1 MKIFSLIVTFNA
13 MRHNWI
19 YKCLDSLL
27 SSDLSTEIIVVDN
40 ASTDETCQVIKDR
53 YPSVIL
59 IENRENKGF
68 GAANNQG
75 FEYGIKNNADYFF
88 LLNQDAWIE
97 KGCIQQLVN
106 VAEINLDF
114 GVISPLHLNG
124 KGDALDYNFSNY
136 IGPASCPGL
145 YSDFILGR
153 AEKKIYPAKFVNA
166 AAWLLPRKSLE
177 IVGGFSPAF
186 FHYGEDDNYCQ
197 RVLFHQLKIGVY
209 PFTRIF
215 HDRES
220 RILTPDVNNSKE
232 RTWKLKYSNPS
243 VDCDIRSEITYLRKN
258 LFKNK
263 VMRRGQSVKN
273 DRAELNFLE
282 VEVPKLEIYRQK
294 SQSPNS
300 YTFLNL

>member
-1 MKIFSLIVTFNA
+1 

-19 YKCLDSLL
+19 YKCLDSLM
-27 SSDLSTEIIVVDN
+27 SSDFPMDIIVVDN

-75 FEYGIKNNADYFF
+75 FEYGIKKNADYFF
-88 LLNQDAWIE
+88 LLNQDASIE
-97 KGCIQQLVN
+97 KDCIQQLLN
-106 VAEINLDF
+106 IAEINTDF

-124 KGDALDYNFSNY
+124 KGDSLDFNFSNY
-136 IGPASCPGL
+136 ISPASCPGL

-153 AEKKIYPAKFVNA
+153 ANKRIYPTKFVNA
-166 AAWLLPRKSLE
+166 AAWLMPRKSLE

-197 RVLFHQLKIGVY
+197 RILFHQLKIGVY

-220 RILTPDVNNSKE
+220 RILTPDVNNSRE
-232 RTWKLKYSNPS
+232 RTWKLKYSDPS
-243 VDCDIRSEITYLRKN
+243 VGCDISSEIKYLRKN

-263 VMRRGQSVKN
+263 IMRRRHSVKN

-282 VEVPKLEIYRQK
+282 IEVPKLEIYRQK
-294 SQSPNS
+294 SQSLNS
-300 YTFLNL
+300 YKFLNL